1 MKTYKSASLALLAF
15 AFLATPQV
23 SAASIFGLEIT
34 APVAKVRC
42 HNITGN
48 WTNAAERACSD
59 QGSGGV
65 GFGHGGD
72 NSPLDVKCDPKRS

>member
-34 APVAKVRC
+34 APVAKDRC
-42 HNITGN
+42 MPATGN
-48 WTNAAERACSD
+48 WVNAATQSCPD
-59 QGSGGV
+59 QGSGGIGV
-65 GFGHGGD
+65 NPNGYGH
-72 NSPLDVKCDPKRS
+72 VCEPKGKRG